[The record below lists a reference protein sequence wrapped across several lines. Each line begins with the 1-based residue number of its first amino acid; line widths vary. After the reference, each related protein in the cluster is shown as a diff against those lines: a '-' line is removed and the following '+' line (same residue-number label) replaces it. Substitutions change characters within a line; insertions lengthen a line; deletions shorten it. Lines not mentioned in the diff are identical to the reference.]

1 MQKIKLTDLIDV
13 EVLQR
18 IQDGFSKYAGMASLT
33 TDENGV
39 PITEGSS
46 FTDFCTNHV
55 RKSELGVKRC
65 KECDKM
71 GAYEASKRGC
81 ASSYICHA
89 GLIDFSAPIM
99 VEGQVVGSFLGGQVR
114 RKELDEEFF
123 YASAKELGMDPDAYV
138 EAAKAVHVL
147 DRKEVENAADFLAEI
162 AKVLSEMAY
171 QNYVALQTSKRTER
185 AARSQASY
193 IMNSVTKLGNDMKEW
208 DLLIEKGLMSDDLS
222 VMKQTLADINRI
234 CDAASTNI
242 HDTLEYIRLSGGE
255 TILKET
261 KYDIRDVLRQ
271 IQEAV
276 PHEINV
282 VLAENVPERLMGDA
296 SRIVMLFVKLLQMI
310 VQHTKSAITMKVGS
324 RKNSYSTWVD
334 FRIEDFVLDKPE
346 EGLKCDMELLVVQQ
360 MNGTLE
366 FNYDDSDNMYVEVCL
381 PQLAIEG
388 SD

>member
-18 IQDGFSKYAGMASLT
+18 IQDGFSKYSGLSSLT

-39 PITEGSS
+39 PVTKGSS
-46 FTDFCTNHV
+46 FTDFCINHV

-81 ASSYICHA
+81 AATYICHA

-99 VEGQVVGSFLGGQVR
+99 VEGQVIGSFLGGQVR
-114 RKELDEEFF
+114 TKEFDEDSFR
-123 YASAKELGMDPDAYV
+123 ASAEELGMDADEYV
-138 EAAKAVHVL
+138 EAAKKVCVL
-147 DRKEVENAADFLAEI
+147 DRKEVEKAADFLAEI

-193 IMNSVTKLGNDMKEW
+193 IMNSVTNLGNNMKEW
-208 DLLIEKGLMSDDLS
+208 TSLIEDALASDDLA
-222 VMKQTLADINRI
+222 VLKQTLADINRV
-234 CDAASTNI
+234 CDVASTDI

-255 TILKET
+255 AILRET
-261 KYDIRDVLRQ
+261 EYDIQDVMTQ
-271 IQEAV
+271 IQDAIPYGV
-276 PHEINV
+276 NV
-282 VLAENVPERLMGDA
+282 VLAEDVPNRLMGDA
-296 SRIVMLFVKLLQMI
+296 GRIVMLFVKILQLI
-310 VQHTKSAITMKVGS
+310 VSHTQNAVTMEVKSHKS
-324 RKNSYSTWVD
+324 SYSTWLDIRIKD
-334 FRIEDFVLDKPE
+334 FQIDKPE
-346 EGLKCDMELLVVQQ
+346 ETLECDMEQLVVQQ

-366 FNYDDSDNMYVEVCL
+366 FHCDELDKMYVQVCL

-388 SD
+388 E